1 MDTEIESL
9 FVTLKLNADSL
20 KKGLEEIDKSLKQI
34 GQETEKASREFA
46 DMGRQFDGVLR
57 KMRNEFLGFLSVF
70 TAGKSLKNFI
80 EDTIVSSAELDR
92 LSQRLGIAAS
102 RLRAY
107 KDANEIAGGSGAG
120 LIDQLKR
127 NADAIAEFQSGLGI
141 SDSLRWS
148 MQQGVTL
155 DAFKD
160 AETFLRAQ
168 SDVIAR
174 LYRQDP
180 NQARV
185 FAQRIGLNEDAFLLL
200 KDGSA
205 ALDDYLQN
213 AAKMSGMTDKDAKAT
228 EKLRREF
235 TQLQMEFR
243 QTGERIVYALNP
255 AFKEIIAIGRELAQ
269 WVNENKDEIVGFFQD
284 GVKWVKDFAQN
295 FREGKYNE
303 QIEDLK
309 KIGEAFGAI
318 GKAIALVVGLFKE
331 WKSITSGAGYELK
344 RWDLTAGNENSLFMD
359 NIGHDDLDDPK
370 NLKARKKYLYY
381 RLKDEGFSDNQVFGI
396 IGSLLGEND
405 TLDPSRRGPG
415 NAYGIAQWEPTRQ
428 KDFEKYFGR
437 SIVGSSFEEQV
448 AFKIHELRTSE
459 KRAADL
465 IKQQTTI
472 DSSAVTHRK
481 KYERANP
488 KKARDNVRIAY
499 ARQVAREFGKLSYD
513 PTGGI
518 SPTALSAQTTNI
530 RNGNVTISGP
540 VTINTKSTDPKGI
553 KREMMNS
560 VSRYSIAPQ
569 ANTGMI

>member
-46 DMGRQFDGVLR
+46 DMGRQFDGALR

-205 ALDDYLQN
+205 ALDEYLQN

-235 TQLQMEFR
+235 TQLQKEFR

-284 GVKWVKDFAQN
+284 GVKWVKEFAQN

-309 KIGEAFGAI
+309 KIGAAFRDI
-318 GKAIALVVGLFKE
+318 AIAIAETLRAWGRWTASKKEDPEVNHFLGLRWGSKE
-331 WKSITSGAGYELK
+331 A
-344 RWDLTAGNENSLFMD
+344 
-359 NIGHDDLDDPK
+359 LDREDR
-370 NLKARKKYLYY
+370 NNGDVKARKDYIATE
-381 RLKDEGFSDNQVFGI
+381 LKKNGFTDEQISGI
-396 IGSLLGEND
+396 IGNLLQENS
-405 TLDPSRRGPG
+405 TLDPSLK
-415 NAYGIAQWEPTRQ
+415 NAIGATGIAQWLSSDR
-428 KDFEKYFGR
+428 KANFFNLFGKE
-437 SIVGSSFEEQV
+437 IGEGSFEEQV
-448 AFKIHELRTSE
+448 KFLVWELNNTE
-459 KRAADL
+459 KRAGNL
-465 IKQQTTI
+465 IRQTRSVQEATV
-472 DSSAVTHRK
+472 VTRK
-481 KYERANP
+481 EYERPGEKEAN
-488 KKARDNVRIAY
+488 DNKRIAY
-499 ARQVAREFGKLSYD
+499 AEQDYRERVGKIAYR

-518 SPTALSAQTTNI
+518 SPTVLSAQTTNI

-553 KREMMNS
+553 KREMMSS